1 MSSIA
6 CKNYLQT
13 KDNDNEIKQI
23 QISFVVNKVDPGYHH
38 ITLAT
43 HTESNLATHTKS
55 NLPTHTESNLATHTE
70 SNLATHTQSNLA
82 TPTRSTQAIH
92 TE

>member
-43 HTESNLATHTKS
+43 HTESNLATHTRS
-55 NLPTHTESNLATHTE
+55 NLAIHTESNLAIHTESDLAIHTE
-70 SNLATHTQSNLA
+70 SNLA
-82 TPTRSTQAIH
+82 IH
-92 TE
+92 TESDLAT